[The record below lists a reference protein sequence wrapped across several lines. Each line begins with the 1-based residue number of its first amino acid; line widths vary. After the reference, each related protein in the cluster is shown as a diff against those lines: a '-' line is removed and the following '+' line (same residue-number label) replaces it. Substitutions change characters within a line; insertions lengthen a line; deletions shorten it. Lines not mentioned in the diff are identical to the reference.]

1 MKTLVNK
8 NNPQIRITAPEIK
21 VNIDTQTFYIGDE
34 MFDMEDWT
42 LVEEEPSIVKTIK
55 EFVEKGKRC
64 EQQAVEDNDQENYV
78 FWGGFRNCAENILR
92 EVEEP
97 TEGIKGNSE
106 EIPSNVDLE
115 KEMIAYIERHFHIR
129 YDETLEVG
137 NDPLTTHDFE
147 EIARHFY
154 ELGFN
159 ARMEK

>member
-97 TEGIKGNSE
+97 TEDDVWIDS
-106 EIPSNVDLE
+106 
-115 KEMIAYIERHFHIR
+115 KEACRVLGWKSISTTMLRKAGIR
-129 YDETLEVG
+129 YQQ
-137 NDPLTTHDFE
+137 PLGKHHKITAHKGDIE
-147 EIARHFY
+147 NYIANR
-154 ELGFN
+154 
-159 ARMEK
+159 R